1 MANAR
6 NANRRK
12 GNAAHRDAGGFI
24 ALPWAVI
31 DSPAFAALSMHARA
45 LLLEVARQY
54 VRDNNGRLL
63 LTRERMAARGWKSND
78 MLTKA
83 RRELEAAG
91 FLYQTVQGHRP
102 NRASWFA
109 VTWAPLDVH
118 PGFDPEALANFTR
131 SAYKNASLR
140 PPHGVESATIAP
152 SHGVELPATAPPYGA
167 MRGRFQKASTPPH
180 GHHLEKPS
188 TASKVTGPAT
198 LKAVHNTVA
207 GLWEAIGG
215 NTAKLWRIGAHGP
228 IVGLS
233 APMHCAKA
241 RKQQR
246 AKVALLNAVQRH
258 GSKGQNHTKLHKAP
272 GVHVGDDGLTRERDE
287 HAQDTSVW
295 TD

>member
-91 FLYQTVQGHRP
+91 FLYQTVKGHRP

-118 PGFDPEALANFTR
+118 PGFDPEALPNFTR

-140 PPHGVESATIAP
+140 PPHGTESAAIAP
-152 SHGVELPATAPPYGA
+152 SHGVERSATAPSHGA
-167 MRGRFQKASTPPH
+167 MKGNFQGSPTPPH

-188 TASKVTGPAT
+188 AAVVSAVPVLPDSAAS
-198 LKAVHNTVA
+198 
-207 GLWEAIGG
+207 AIA
-215 NTAKLWRIGAHGP
+215 NTAKLWSL
-228 IVGLS
+228 VGQRLPPWCIKS
-233 APMHCAKA
+233 TKPLRLAVARAAQQAAIERQA
-241 RKQQR
+241 RKP
-246 AKVALLNAVQRH
+246 ALVNAVQRH
-258 GSKGQNHTKLHKAP
+258 KWESQN
-272 GVHVGDDGLTRERDE
+272 LTQQQLYARVMTDCDQRER
-287 HAQDTSVW
+287 
-295 TD
+295 

>member
-91 FLYQTVQGHRP
+91 FLYQTVKGHRP

-118 PGFDPEALANFTR
+118 PGFDPEALPNFTR

-140 PPHGVESATIAP
+140 PPHGVESKAIAP
-152 SHGVELPATAPPYGA
+152 SHGVERTATAPSHGA
-167 MRGRFQKASTPPH
+167 MKGSFQGSPTPPH
-180 GHHLEKPS
+180 GHLLEKPS
-188 TASKVTGPAT
+188 TDSKWNAPAT
-198 LKAVHNTVA
+198 QQAAHESLT
-207 GLWEAIGG
+207 GIWLAIGG
-215 NTAKLWRIGAHGP
+215 TSERLWHVGATCSAIGVGP
-228 IVGLS
+228 
-233 APMHCAKA
+233 APHCTKMQ
-241 RKQQR
+241 KQQR
-246 AKVALLNAVQRH
+246 AKAALLNAVQRH
-258 GSKGQNHTKLHKAP
+258 VRRKQNLTKPHKATA
-272 GVHVGDDGLTRERDE
+272 VRKGDNGLTRERDE
-287 HAQDTSVW
+287 HAHDTSAW
-295 TD
+295 AD